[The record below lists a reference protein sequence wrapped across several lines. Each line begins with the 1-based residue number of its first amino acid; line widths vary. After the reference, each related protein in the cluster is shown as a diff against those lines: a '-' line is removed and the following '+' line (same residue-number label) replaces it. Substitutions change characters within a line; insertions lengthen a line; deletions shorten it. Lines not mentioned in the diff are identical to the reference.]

1 MIVAPRP
8 LWAAALAATFSFGLG
23 TGGLGIARAQ
33 PAPTPPAAPA
43 VGAAPAA
50 PSGYYH
56 YDQAT
61 DPNEQVIEL
70 HGGPTPELHVVT
82 RGDTLWA
89 ICWYYFND
97 PWQWPKVWAYNPQIT
112 NPHWIYPGDLVR
124 LLPKGFISAVTGT
137 IDPQLDPDDTSAGDP
152 EVAAPTP
159 QRAVTV
165 NVRQV
170 AFIDKQHLDSAW
182 RVVGAVDERE
192 LLSTGDDIY
201 ISYPQN
207 DVPQLGKRYSIY
219 ATDRPVEHPTSGA
232 TIGSYVRVLGE
243 VEIIAVKKDKQATA
257 RVVNASGEIERGAR
271 VGPLLTQFKNVP
283 PVKNAVDATGT
294 VVAML
299 GREQLIGE
307 GEVVFLDVGKAAGV
321 AVGNRMYVVR
331 RGDAYEPERQ
341 PEEMVGQ
348 NNQRFPARALGEIVL
363 IQVDE
368 RLSIGLVTL
377 AIEEMGIGDRVMM
390 RKQ

>member
-1 MIVAPRP
+1 MTVAPRP
-8 LWAAALAATFSFGLG
+8 LWAAALAATTTLGLG
-23 TGGLGIARAQ
+23 TLGLDRARAQ
-33 PAPTPPAAPA
+33 PAPPAA
-43 VGAAPAA
+43 VGTAPAG
-50 PSGYYH
+50 PTGYYH
-56 YDQAT
+56 YDQAI
-61 DPNEQVIEL
+61 DPNEQVIEV

-152 EVAAPTP
+152 EVAVATP

-165 NVRQV
+165 SVRQV

-192 LLSTGDDIY
+192 LLSTGDEIY
-201 ISYPQN
+201 VSYPQN
-207 DVPQLGKRYSIY
+207 DVPQLGRRYSIY
-219 ATDRPVEHPTSGA
+219 ATDHAVQHPTSGA

-257 RVVNASGEIERGAR
+257 RIVTANGEIERGAR
-271 VGPLLTQFKNVP
+271 VGALLTQFKNVP

-299 GREQLIGE
+299 SREQLIGE
-307 GEVVFLDVGKAAGV
+307 GEVVFLDVGKSAGV

-331 RGDAYEPERQ
+331 RGDAYEPERL
-341 PEEMVGQ
+341 PEDMVGQ